1 MRTSIGTADRK
12 CIGSARLFH
21 ITQVTST
28 TALSVSCDIIY
39 QRLHYSELHDGE
51 CYFLDNTNHTSY
63 SRKCMGALVALC
75 TEKNNQLGFVVAI
88 DKSFKIAICNDSSCF
103 FTCPT
108 KPVSSYFNHIRC
120 ISFDHVFDGKFM
132 LFYLNQ
138 LNGYR
143 CFQNCCPT
151 NVPDCVIS
159 SFDGRFNCNPDG
171 CDTFKYDS
179 YKNDTLYRVR
189 LKDCAQSLIDITP
202 SRTKKPK
209 YKGFRERH
217 LFRYNIHE
225 GYIISLLYP
234 YKLK

>member
-1 MRTSIGTADRK
+1 
-12 CIGSARLFH
+12 
-21 ITQVTST
+21 
-28 TALSVSCDIIY
+28 
-39 QRLHYSELHDGE
+39 
-51 CYFLDNTNHTSY
+51 
-63 SRKCMGALVALC
+63 
-75 TEKNNQLGFVVAI
+75 
-88 DKSFKIAICNDSSCF
+88 
-103 FTCPT
+103 
-108 KPVSSYFNHIRC
+108 
-120 ISFDHVFDGKFM
+120 M

-138 LNGYR
+138 LNGYQ

-179 YKNDTLYRVR
+179 YKNDTLYCVQ

-225 GYIISLLYP
+225 YRKSVRFMNYDFHNSIPIPDNHFAVPYSTDTVSCNHNRISYRQFAYLKKKDINLLM
-234 YKLK
+234 KK